1 MGLRII
7 SAAKTARPEEVQ
19 DEGYSNPAYCH
30 QENVAVTSLHARQTT
45 RHYKSIK

>member
-1 MGLRII
+1 MRLRII

-19 DEGYSNPAYCH
+19 DQGYCNPAYCH
-30 QENVAVTSLHARQTT
+30 QEDVAVISLCARQTT